1 MISYQKKMIDN
12 LVHTARL
19 SVGFTL
25 KTLAQLPLLML
36 QYLISP
42 SPSQEQIRSSLFGW
56 KSKEKTEAE
65 CPVKVRSE

>member
-1 MISYQKKMIDN
+1 MRNKENTIHNFVIGAKSSQ
-12 LVHTARL
+12 
-19 SVGFTL
+19 GFTL
-25 KTLAQLPLLML
+25 KTRAQLPLLML

-56 KSKEKTEAE
+56 KSRDITEAE

>member
-1 MISYQKKMIDN
+1 MIHN
-12 LVHTARL
+12 LVKKARS

-25 KTLAQLPLLML
+25 KTLAQLPLLIL

-42 SPSQEQIRSSLFGW
+42 SSSQEQIRSSLFGW
-56 KSKEKTEAE
+56 KSKEITEAE